1 MRIINPIP
9 LRIHCWG
16 GFGSQLHALFLATE
30 TYRIFN
36 RRTILIFHNSGITKR
51 ELEIVPLL
59 GNYDFKVVKDYN
71 ETQNN
76 SRQDISS
83 FLRNSVL
90 KFLKKI
96 ALTMQL
102 VSNFDNATNVSDLK
116 FFTLSLR
123 GHYTNLRV
131 EEELCGDLFEKLM
144 NISEMELGNK
154 FKNLDNWIIHY
165 RLGDLLHHDKDFI
178 SAKIITNFFK
188 VNQPSGLLTV
198 LSDSPSVAL
207 KLLTEEFE
215 RQNLKIRINS
225 EQLSSVSTLVRCI
238 NGKNFLGTTSKISI
252 WAAVFRLILRKGV
265 KTAMPSNLKSNLSY
279 LLDISNL
286 SQIVFYG

>member
-1 MRIINPIP
+1 MRITNPIP

-16 GFGSQLHALFLATE
+16 GFGSQLHAVFLATE

-51 ELEIVPLL
+51 ELEIAPLL
-59 GNYDFKVVKDYN
+59 CNYDFKVVNDYN

-76 SRQDISS
+76 SRQNILS
-83 FLRNSVL
+83 FLRNFVL

-102 VSNFDNATNVSDLK
+102 VSYFDKATTVSDLK

-131 EEELCGDLFEKLM
+131 EEELYGDLFDKLM
-144 NISEMELGNK
+144 KMSEMELGTK
-154 FKNLDNWIIHY
+154 YKNLDNWIIHY

-188 VNQPSGLLTV
+188 VNQLSGLVIV

-215 RQNLKIRINS
+215 RQNLKIRISS

-238 NGKNFLGTTSKISI
+238 NSKNFLGTTSKISI

-265 KTAMPSNLKSNLSY
+265 KTAMPSDLKSNLSK
-279 LLDISNL
+279 LLSISNL